1 MKDETPLP
9 GETAP
14 APREEA
20 LPADFPY
27 RDIWNRERP
36 PYTRHPPMPLEAR
49 AAQFASFDA
58 LDGFKQTIR
67 KTGDAHQ
74 PLDDL
79 HWEAE
84 EDLFL

>member
-1 MKDETPLP
+1 MTWEPKSTPQEDTP
-9 GETAP
+9 
-14 APREEA
+14 

-27 RDIWNRERP
+27 KDIWGQERP
-36 PYTRHPPMPLEAR
+36 SSPRHPPMSLEAR

-67 KTGDAHQ
+67 TTGDAHCAQ
-74 PLDDL
+74 DDL